1 MVNFNNF
8 QVYVDKVNKSG
19 IFRAEEGAAI
29 EDNKKPK
36 LANHVLLNEYLPGQG
51 IMAHLDGPMFHP
63 TISTISLG
71 SHAVIKFYREQAE
84 DTEMTGALGMEERL
98 VTSVLVRPRSLLV
111 LKDEMYTKYLH
122 GIEETHEDEIT
133 GNICNLTNCDIIGT
147 KLPRTTRISLTIR
160 HVPKTSKMK
169 LKLGR

>member
-1 MVNFNNF
+1 MVNINNL

-29 EDNKKPK
+29 EDNKKPT

-51 IMAHLDGPMFHP
+51 IMAHLDGPMFRS
-63 TISTISLG
+63 TISPISLG
-71 SHAVIKFYREQAE
+71 SHAVSKFYREQAE
-84 DTEMTGALGMEERL
+84 DTEMTGALGLEDRL
-98 VTSVLVRPRSLLV
+98 VTSLLVRPRSLLV

-122 GIEETHEDEIT
+122 GIDETHEDEIT
-133 GNICNLTNCDIIGT
+133 DNICNLNCDNIGT
-147 KLPRTTRISLTIR
+147 KLLRTTRISLTIR